1 MVLGI
6 LWLGFVGS
14 ILALVFGYVS
24 RNQIDKSHG
33 TQSGRGMAVAGI
45 VLGWV
50 GVATA
55 LAVVVVVT
63 TITLLGSND
72 SSKSATESF
81 CAELTTDN
89 AIFNNLGSE
98 ASDSEQA
105 IQLFDNLTKKAP
117 SEVKAEMQ
125 TLRDFLKH
133 SVSDASALAA
143 DPSPSR
149 SSSRDSLI
157 SDQSSSLAA
166 ASDKVATFASEK
178 CHLKLGPD
186 SSSTF
191 SSVASSI
198 SN

>member
-1 MVLGI
+1 MGMMLATTVACG
-6 LWLGFVGS
+6 GGS
-14 ILALVFGYVS
+14 SG
-24 RNQIDKSHG
+24 G
-33 TQSGRGMAVAGI
+33 TVEG
-45 VLGWV
+45 
-50 GVATA
+50 
-55 LAVVVVVT
+55 
-63 TITLLGSND
+63 
-72 SSKSATESF
+72 F

-125 TLRDFLKH
+125 TLLDFLKH
-133 SVSDASALAA
+133 SVSDASALSA
-143 DPSPSR
+143 DPSASR

-178 CHLKLGPD
+178 CHLKLGAD
-186 SSSTF
+186 SSSKF